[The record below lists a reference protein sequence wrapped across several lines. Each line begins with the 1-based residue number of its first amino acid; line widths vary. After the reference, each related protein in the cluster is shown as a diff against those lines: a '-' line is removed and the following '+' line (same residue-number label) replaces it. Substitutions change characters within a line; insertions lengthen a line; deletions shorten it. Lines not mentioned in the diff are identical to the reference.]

1 MTRRDFMTVAAAGAV
16 AGYVAGKPKSAEA
29 AGEAGVPQLG
39 TLKVR
44 FLGTGAADWNGR
56 DERGELR
63 RLSSVLLDGKVLI
76 DYTAMARDMIPD
88 GVKPVAVFYT
98 HSHSDHYQPADL
110 LALGSVKHVFVN
122 ASWFAGAYEEFAV
135 AAKAAGVEP
144 PQVHPM
150 HFGQPQPFGGMV
162 FTSLPANHTTR
173 RPGEHCSMYLV
184 EKGATRL
191 MYATDTGGIMGEA
204 AVIAGIDAH
213 YNPGRPITALIME
226 ATMGI
231 GHDIDFRIY
240 AHSSVET
247 VDRVV
252 KVLQMTK
259 RYTPAPSQKVY
270 LTHMARTLH
279 GTHAEIAASAP
290 APIAPAYDG
299 LEIML

>member
-1 MTRRDFMTVAAAGAV
+1 MAAAAAGAV
-16 AGYVAGKPKSAEA
+16 AGYVVGKPKTSA
-29 AGEAGVPQLG
+29 AGESSDAPHLG

-76 DYTAMARDMIPD
+76 DYTATALDMLPE
-88 GVKPVAVFYT
+88 GAQPSAVFYT
-98 HSHSDHYQPADL
+98 HSHSDHYRPADL

-122 ASWFAGAYEEFAV
+122 ASWFAGAYEEFSA
-135 AAKAAGVEP
+135 AAKSAGVEP
-144 PQVHPM
+144 PQVHPL
-150 HFGQPQPFGGMV
+150 HFGQTQMFAGMA

-259 RYTPAPSQKVY
+259 RYAPALGQKVY
-270 LTHMARTLH
+270 ITHMARTLH

-290 APIAPAYDG
+290 GPIVPAYDG
-299 LEIML
+299 LEIAV

>member
-29 AGEAGVPQLG
+29 AGAAGASQLG

-56 DERGELR
+56 DERGEQR
-63 RLSSVLLDGKVLI
+63 RLSSVLLDDKVLI
-76 DYTAMARDMIPD
+76 DYTATARDMIPE
-88 GVKPVAVFYT
+88 GTKPVAVFYT
-98 HSHSDHYQPADL
+98 HSHGDHYRPRDL
-110 LALGSVKHVFVN
+110 LELGTVKHVFVN
-122 ASWFAGAYEEFAV
+122 ASWYAGAYEEFEV
-135 AAKAAGVEP
+135 AAKAAGVNP
-144 PQVHPM
+144 PKVHAL
-150 HFGQPQPFGGMV
+150 HFGQTQVFEGIA

-191 MYATDTGGIMGEA
+191 VYATDTGGIMGEA
-204 AVIAGIDAH
+204 ATIAGIDAH
-213 YNPGRPITALIME
+213 YQPAKPITALVME

-259 RYTPAPSQKVY
+259 RYTPAPGQKVY

>member
-1 MTRRDFMTVAAAGAV
+1 MDGNNFVSTLPVLSATGNYVLSVKDAHGCSYSISYGNTATSTCDWSNLDLTV
-16 AGYVAGKPKSAEA
+16 ETHN
-29 AGEAGVPQLG
+29 G
-39 TLKVR
+39 TLT
-44 FLGTGAADWNGR
+44 LEATGGTAPYQYSLEGIAY
-56 DERGELR
+56 
-63 RLSSVLLDGKVLI
+63 SS
-76 DYTAMARDMIPD
+76 
-88 GVKPVAVFYT
+88 
-98 HSHSDHYQPADL
+98 
-110 LALGSVKHVFVN
+110 N
-122 ASWFAGAYEEFAV
+122 N
-135 AAKAAGVEP
+135 
-144 PQVHPM
+144 
-150 HFGQPQPFGGMV
+150 V

-191 MYATDTGGIMGEA
+191 VYATDTGGIMGEA
-204 AVIAGIDAH
+204 ATIAGIDAH
-213 YNPGRPITALIME
+213 YQPAKPITALVME

-259 RYTPAPSQKVY
+259 RYTPAPGQKVY